1 MGVAIRQ
8 SFKASI
14 VSYFGALFGYVN
26 LVFLYPLCLTPEIY
40 GLTRVVIEA
49 ATILAFFS
57 QMGIS
62 NAIIRFFPLF
72 FNQEKK
78 HHGFLFYITVVPVI
92 GFIIFSLVYVFF
104 KDIIVA
110 YFNENSRLFFTYFY
124 YVLPLA
130 FFIMYTTISE
140 AYSSVLMRIVVPK
153 VSREVLLRIAQALV
167 VIAYYFRLLNL
178 DGLIAGFIVSYS
190 IAMLVNIFYILKI
203 QNSSFKADKTILTT
217 KNKKD
222 IFPYLLYMIV
232 AGLGTNVV
240 NKIDTF
246 MISSK
251 LNLSETGIFSLA
263 FFIANIIEVPSRSLL
278 QILSPITSKAIAE
291 KDYFQL
297 NQLYKKSSS
306 NQMLLAMIL
315 FVFIWIN
322 ITSLFEIMPNGNVY
336 KVGKWVIFFIGLSKI
351 FDASTGIN
359 VVIIGHSK
367 YYYVGLFF
375 IFFLA
380 GISVWLNNLLI
391 PIYGITGASVTTA
404 TSIFFY
410 NLMFV
415 IFVWVQFKILPFT
428 SATLKTIILLVLLLL
443 INHYVLPDFDN
454 PLIDGLVR
462 TVIISLIMFPVIYF
476 WKISLDFNDLLKKLL
491 KMRSIKHIQKL

>member
-1 MGVAIRQ
+1 
-8 SFKASI
+8 
-14 VSYFGALFGYVN
+14 
-26 LVFLYPLCLTPEIY
+26 
-40 GLTRVVIEA
+40 
-49 ATILAFFS
+49 
-57 QMGIS
+57 
-62 NAIIRFFPLF
+62 
-72 FNQEKK
+72 
-78 HHGFLFYITVVPVI
+78 
-92 GFIIFSLVYVFF
+92 
-104 KDIIVA
+104 
-110 YFNENSRLFFTYFY
+110 
-124 YVLPLA
+124 
-130 FFIMYTTISE
+130 
-140 AYSSVLMRIVVPK
+140 
-153 VSREVLLRIAQALV
+153 
-167 VIAYYFRLLNL
+167 
-178 DGLIAGFIVSYS
+178 
-190 IAMLVNIFYILKI
+190 
-203 QNSSFKADKTILTT
+203 
-217 KNKKD
+217 
-222 IFPYLLYMIV
+222 
-232 AGLGTNVV
+232 
-240 NKIDTF
+240 
-246 MISSK
+246 
-251 LNLSETGIFSLA
+251 
-263 FFIANIIEVPSRSLL
+263 
-278 QILSPITSKAIAE
+278 
-291 KDYFQL
+291 
-297 NQLYKKSSS
+297 
-306 NQMLLAMIL
+306 
-315 FVFIWIN
+315 
-322 ITSLFEIMPNGNVY
+322 
-336 KVGKWVIFFIGLSKI
+336 VGKWVIFFIGLSKI